1 MRLVLTPIVVALAA
15 WTAACGGEDHAADKR
30 AGVAKATRTG
40 ACSPLTYGGQGQ
52 PQFLVAMVGPLQGP
66 FSDHG
71 IQNSQST
78 KLVMQRH
85 RWRAGEHKVG
95 IQICDEAS
103 AGEPIDVKRC
113 ERNARAL
120 AGNRSVLAVVGPS
133 TSACAAAMIPL
144 LNRAAGGPVAD
155 VGVGNT
161 YLGLTR
167 RGPGVEA
174 GLPDSLYPT
183 GARSYLRT
191 VPADDVQAAAAVI
204 VARDGGA
211 SRTFAAYDAT
221 AFGKGA
227 ARSFQ
232 ESAARAGLSPVGTA
246 EWDAKAKDYRAL
258 ALRIRRSRADA
269 VYVAGY
275 ITSNGPRLIHD
286 LRAGLGRDVQI
297 LAPDGFN
304 QPTAIV
310 EGAGERADGMVITL
324 AAAPASALPAAGR
337 RWAAE
342 FERRW
347 GAKPCCYAVHAGQ
360 AMQIVMDAIARSDG
374 TRARVLE
381 NLQRT
386 QVRGGLVGDFRFDRY
401 GDTTLTT
408 IAVHRIRGGKLS
420 FERTIEIPP
429 ELLTRR

>member
-1 MRLVLTPIVVALAA
+1 MRLVLTPIAVALAA
-15 WTAACGGEDHAADKR
+15 WTAACGGHDAADKPPS
-30 AGVAKATRTG
+30 VAKATRAG

-52 PQFLVAMVGPLQGP
+52 PHFLVAMVSPLQGP

-71 IQNSQST
+71 IQNSQSI
-78 KLVMQRH
+78 KLVMQQRG
-85 RWRAGEHKVG
+85 WRAGDHNVG
-95 IQICDEAS
+95 VQICDEAS
-103 AGEPIDVKRC
+103 AGEPIDVKQC
-113 ERNARAL
+113 ERNARAFADNPSL
-120 AGNRSVLAVVGPS
+120 LAVVGS
-133 TSACAAAMIPL
+133 SSSACAAAMIPI
-144 LNRAAGGPVAD
+144 LNRAAGGPIAE

-191 VPADDVQAAAAVI
+191 VPADDAQAAAAVI

-211 SRTFAAYDAT
+211 ARTFAAYDAT

-258 ALRIRRSRADA
+258 ASRIRSSRADA

-275 ITSNGPRLIHD
+275 ITSNGPRLIRD
-286 LRAGLGRDVQI
+286 LRAGLGRGVQI

-324 AAAPASALPAAGR
+324 AAAPVSALPSAGR

-360 AMQIVMDAIARSDG
+360 AMQIVMDAIAHSDG
-374 TRARVLE
+374 TRAQVLE
-381 NLQRT
+381 ALKRT

-401 GDTTLTT
+401 GDPTLTT

-420 FERTIEIPP
+420 FERTIEIPR